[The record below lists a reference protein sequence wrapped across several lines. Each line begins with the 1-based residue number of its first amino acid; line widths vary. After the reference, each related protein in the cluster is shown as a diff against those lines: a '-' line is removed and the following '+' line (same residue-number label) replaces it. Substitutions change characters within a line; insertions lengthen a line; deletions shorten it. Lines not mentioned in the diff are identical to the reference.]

1 MSRLVALAAAAGRL
15 LDTLFAWPLRG
26 LVRLYQVTLA
36 HWFSGQCR
44 FHPSCSHYGLE
55 ALRNHGA
62 ARGTWLTACRIL
74 KCHPLHPGGY
84 DPVPPR
90 VGTLKKE
97 IL

>member
-1 MSRLVALAAAAGRL
+1 MNSLTAICGRCL
-15 LDTLFAWPLRG
+15 RGLDRMLAWPLRG
-26 LVRLYQVTLA
+26 LVRVYQVTLA

-55 ALRNHGA
+55 ALREHGA
-62 ARGTWLTACRIL
+62 LRGLWLTGRRIL

-90 VGTLKKE
+90 LVGLKKE
-97 IL
+97 TT